1 MGPRCLCGETPS
13 LLALEKVK
21 QEENYPLSQQSLQ
34 LPNLSASQTDIV
46 NEIAHTRRGMCRSFY
61 LPAVKMLLH
70 LTELHHGFP
79 FHKSPAQE
87 DYLESL
93 VTALWALGLHQ
104 HVTVSINA
112 AGALSPNPSPPS
124 SARHSEVTSPGSAG
138 AAAAGQSPGWRGLA
152 APGGPGE
159 GMGDSAGGTVRRCR
173 GRRFLPPPGRAGP
186 VPPSRVREGGT
197 GTHLAPSGT
206 GPGWSRL
213 PGAGRGPRPA
223 RARSPRRSL
232 RCQQTSRH
240 FLRPRRKRHRVL
252 PRKHRR
258 GRNARSAGTRR
269 GRGRSVTSQGRDGT
283 RRRD

>member
-1 MGPRCLCGETPS
+1 ML
-13 LLALEKVK
+13 
-21 QEENYPLSQQSLQ
+21 LQ
-34 LPNLSASQTDIV
+34 LTES
-46 NEIAHTRRGMCRSFY
+46 HHRFSF
-61 LPAVKMLLH
+61 P
-70 LTELHHGFP
+70 
-79 FHKSPAQE
+79 KSPAQE
-87 DYLESL
+87 NYLESL

-104 HVTVSINA
+104 PVMVSIKPA
-112 AGALSPNPSPPS
+112 
-124 SARHSEVTSPGSAG
+124 GSAG
-138 AAAAGQSPGWRGLA
+138 PEPEPSLVSQALRGHLAGQRRSCCRGPEPCPA
-152 APGGPGE
+152 GPGRSRQPR
-159 GMGDSAGGTVRRCR
+159 GGDGDCAGVTVRRCR

-186 VPPSRVREGGT
+186 VPPSRVGEGGT

-206 GPGWSRL
+206 GPGCSRL

-269 GRGRSVTSQGRDGT
+269 GRGRSVTSQGPDAT